1 MNVEQPLLFWGLIGG
16 ALLLV
21 VTAVLVLTREAK
33 ARDLRNRVQIVSSG
47 TTILVPGSAGGDRER
62 EVSLGSLVRRLGDW
76 IRESGKMYSE
86 KDIDL
91 LSSVIAAAGH
101 EPRTWLPIV
110 LGAKVLFL
118 AGSLLAVIAYCIITD
133 AEFGRW
139 MVLLALA
146 MPFGIMVPEAI
157 LKFLRRRHAKALS
170 RGLPDALDLL
180 VVCTEAGLGLETA
193 MDQVSREMRGSNPEI
208 AVAFANF
215 LDELRVLPDR
225 REAFV
230 NFGRR
235 SGVEGIRRMAT
246 VLAQTLQLGTPLG
259 QALRSMAGEL
269 RRERMTKLEEK
280 AVRLPGLLVFPL
292 IFCILPV
299 LLITLVGPSMLSLM
313 DMLQQSSR
321 SMGGR

>member
-1 MNVEQPLLFWGLIGG
+1 MFWGLIGG

-21 VTAVLVLTREAK
+21 TTAVLILVREARS
-33 ARDLRNRVQIVSSG
+33 RDLRERVQTVSSG
-47 TTILVPGSAGGDRER
+47 TTVLVPGSADGYRNQDA
-62 EVSLGSLVRRLGDW
+62 SLGGLVRRLGNW
-76 IRESGKMYSE
+76 IRNSGKMYSE

-91 LSSVIAAAGH
+91 LSAVIAAAGH
-101 EPRTWLPIV
+101 EPRRWLPIV
-110 LGAKVLFL
+110 LGGKVLFL
-118 AGSLLAVIAYCIITD
+118 VGSVIAVVIYCIVTN
-133 AEFGRW
+133 AALERW
-139 MVLLALA
+139 GVLVALA
-146 MPFGIMVPEAI
+146 MPFGIMVPELI
-157 LKFLRRRHAKALS
+157 LKLLRRRHAKALS

-180 VVCTEAGLGLETA
+180 VVCTEAGLGLESA
-193 MDQVSREMRGSNPEI
+193 MDQVAREMRASNPPI

-215 LDELRVLPDR
+215 LDELRVLPTR
-225 REAFV
+225 REAFI

-269 RRERMTKLEEK
+269 RRERMIKLEEK

-299 LLITLVGPSMLSLM
+299 LLITLVGPSLLSLL
-313 DMLQQSSR
+313 DMLQQSTR
-321 SMGGR
+321 SMR